1 MKKYLCFMLAAV
13 MLLMLVACG
22 APAAPAIESAPPAA
36 VDAAAPAESGDAV
49 EFTPNISCANT
60 VEVSTVDEFLAAIA
74 SDTMIV
80 LAAGNY
86 DLSTASDYG
95 HAPDGAPYI
104 WTGVYDSG
112 TESFD
117 TAFELAI
124 SNVYKLAIVAA
135 QGANVTISAVPRY
148 ANVLSFY
155 DCGGI
160 LLRGMTI
167 GHTEEPG
174 VCAGGVL
181 MLSNV
186 RNAAVQGCYLY
197 GCGTIGIQAY
207 NCRGVSAVGTHIFDC
222 SESAVLSSGCT
233 GVRLDNCSIY
243 DCGLSGYAGL
253 FSIDT
258 TTGFAVLNSTISNCT
273 GGTLL
278 MSGYSRG
285 VCILGCGVSGS
296 TAFDNALFSISGGDV
311 TVDDSSFDDGIYYP
325 LLYAEGFEGR
335 AVTSAGEEITADVLA
350 SMQRSEAVYDGPD
363 VPAPTPE
370 TELDVS
376 VNAEGERVVH
386 VKTVDELLAAIA
398 PDTTIYLDSDFY
410 DLSAAAVYGGSGG
423 DWYGWVNNY
432 DGPGLVI
439 SGVENLAIISENG
452 ATISAVPRYADVI
465 QFSGCTGITLRGI
478 TAGHT
483 EEPGACSGGVLNFH
497 RCNDVLIDA
506 CHLYGCGIVGVSAS
520 DSASLTVKDTEIYEC
535 SNAAVTFWTV
545 SGAVF
550 DNCNIYN
557 CGTPELVLTDSSTT
571 YNGTALKSI
580 EYSLENG
587 VPVEY
592 VYPGIH

>member
-117 TAFELAI
+117 SAFERAI
-124 SNVYKLAIVAA
+124 STVDKLAIVAA

>member
-1 MKKYLCFMLAAV
+1 MKRYLCFMLAAV
-13 MLLMLVACG
+13 MLLMLAACG
-22 APAAPAIESAPPAA
+22 APAAPVIETAPPAA
-36 VDAAAPAESGDAV
+36 ADAAPAEGGDAG

-95 HAPDGAPYI
+95 RAPDGAPYI
-104 WTGVYDSG
+104 WTGVYDSE
-112 TESFD
+112 TESLD

-124 SNVYKLAIVAA
+124 SNVDKLAIVAA
-135 QGANVTISAVPRY
+135 PDANVTISAVPRY

-160 LLRGMTI
+160 LLRGVTV

-181 MLSNV
+181 MLNNV

-197 GCGTIGIQAY
+197 GCGTVGIQAY
-207 NCRGVSAVGTHIFDC
+207 NCRGVSAAGTHIFDC
-222 SESAVLSSGCT
+222 SESAVMSSGCT
-233 GVRLDNCSIY
+233 DVRLDDCSIY

-253 FSIDT
+253 FSVDT

-285 VCILGCGVSGS
+285 VCILGCAVNGS
-296 TAFDNALFSISGGDV
+296 TAFDNALFAIASGEV
-311 TVDDSSFDDGIYYP
+311 TVDDSSFDDGLYYP

-335 AVTSAGEEITADVLA
+335 AVTSAGEEITADMLV
-350 SMQRSEAVYDGPD
+350 SMQRAEAVYDGPD
-363 VPAPTPE
+363 GSVPTPE
-370 TELDVS
+370 IALDAS

-410 DLSAAAVYGGSGG
+410 DLSAAADYGGAGG
-423 DWYGWVNNY
+423 YWYGWLNNY
-432 DGPGLVI
+432 DGPGLII
-439 SGVENLAIISENG
+439 SGVENLTIISENG

-465 QFSGCTGITLRGI
+465 QFSGCTGITLRGV

-483 EEPGACSGGVLNFH
+483 EEPGECSGGVLNFQ
-497 RCNDVLIDA
+497 RCNDILIDA
-506 CHLYGCGIVGVSAS
+506 CRLYGCGIVGVSAS
-520 DSASLTVKDTEIYEC
+520 DSSSLTVKDTEIYEC
-535 SNAAVTFWTV
+535 SNAAVTLWSV

-571 YNGTALKSI
+571 YNGTALKSLD
-580 EYSLENG
+580 YSLENG